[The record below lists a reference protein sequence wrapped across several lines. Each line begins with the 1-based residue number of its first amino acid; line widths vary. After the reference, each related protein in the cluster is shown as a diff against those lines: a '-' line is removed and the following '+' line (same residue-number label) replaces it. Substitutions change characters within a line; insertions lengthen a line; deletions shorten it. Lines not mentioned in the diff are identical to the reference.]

1 MQIARLGLQKIQT
14 ARICARRRI
23 IGYRRMKTLDEGI
36 TQLRRLEPELRQR
49 YPIREL
55 GIFGSYV
62 RGQQTEDSDVD
73 VLVDFERR
81 HRSHRT
87 CRPAVPFG
95 RSSRFESRSGPER
108 RRQGRAC
115 SANSLGSPDAVRAVE
130 YDLTRR
136 QRRAPHATVARGIDI
151 ITEHLPR
158 IAADLR

>member
-23 IGYRRMKTLDEGI
+23 IGYRRMKTLDEVI

-73 VLVDFERR
+73 VLVDLNDDI
-81 HRSHRT
+81 
-87 CRPAVPFG
+87 G
-95 RSSRFESRSGPER
+95 L
-108 RRQGRAC
+108 
-115 SANSLGSPDAVRAVE
+115 LGLAGLQCDLSEALGLKVDLVMRDAVKRGLATRILSEAVM
-130 YDLTRR
+130 L
-136 QRRAPHATVARGIDI
+136 
-151 ITEHLPR
+151 
-158 IAADLR
+158 